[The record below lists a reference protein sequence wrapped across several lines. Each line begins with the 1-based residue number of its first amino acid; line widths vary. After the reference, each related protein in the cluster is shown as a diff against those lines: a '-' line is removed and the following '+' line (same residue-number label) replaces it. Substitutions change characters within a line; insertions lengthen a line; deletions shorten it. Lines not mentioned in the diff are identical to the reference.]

1 MFFSEKHGRYI
12 FNILMHKFHKL
23 ICKNAFVLLILNRP
37 EPGEVAQI
45 KCVCQGAKKARL
57 GEVLE
62 PDIIVN
68 VTDINGNRI
77 KKVHSCCIIS

>member
-1 MFFSEKHGRYI
+1 MSLGVVY
-12 FNILMHKFHKL
+12 LS
-23 ICKNAFVLLILNRP
+23 RP
-37 EPGEVAQI
+37 EAGEVAQI
-45 KCVCQGAKKARL
+45 KCVCQGSKKARL

-77 KKVHSCCIIS
+77 KKVSIHMTRDNY